1 MEIEVV
7 LASVVYVIELWRRAR
22 KDTRLSLN
30 SCSAFP
36 TINRKW
42 ELRLQTCKATAEFF
56 VVYAEHPLCGI
67 LISVTL
73 KQAYEV

>member
-1 MEIEVV
+1 MV
-7 LASVVYVIELWRRAR
+7 LASVVYIIELWRRAY

-42 ELRLQTCKATAEFF
+42 ELRLQTCKAAAEFL
-56 VVYAEHPLCGI
+56 VVHAEHPLCGI
-67 LISVTL
+67 LTRVTL